1 VGLSRANRALLRMYP
16 SLNRKNVGSIQGKR
30 YALQI
35 TAASEQSQ
43 EECPMPLPE
52 SEPRNPPERELR
64 TYYRQTGTFM
74 SRNVRIADL
83 TPTTGGRL
91 GKPFMEQL
99 AKVRLTARQAAYLS
113 DLIATDTSF
122 AALFRTS
129 ERIRFEPDAIV
140 LDRTGAEILDDFL
153 GERLAERGFDARYEE
168 GSLLEGLIDALF
180 AVLGK

>member
-1 VGLSRANRALLRMYP
+1 
-16 SLNRKNVGSIQGKR
+16 
-30 YALQI
+30 
-35 TAASEQSQ
+35 
-43 EECPMPLPE
+43 
-52 SEPRNPPERELR
+52 
-64 TYYRQTGTFM
+64 
-74 SRNVRIADL
+74 
-83 TPTTGGRL
+83 
-91 GKPFMEQL
+91 MEQL
-99 AKVRLTARQAAYLS
+99 ATVRLTARQAAYLS

-153 GERLAERGFDARYEE
+153 GERLAERGFDARYEPNEE